1 MQICLEHNLAGL
13 RLKSKPTGQTSKALV
28 PLLTLSVS
36 PLTRLPPHAPPNIIT
51 PKSLNAPWC
60 ASTLRSLLVLF
71 FQHET
76 VFLFPTWLTQTLPVS
91 LSFHVIFFRKL
102 LWPPRDSIPK
112 VTLQHI
118 LGYYCS
124 SPTSISG
131 SSLPQQDCIL
141 FTLIFLR
148 PDIHQTLP
156 VDKNILEISIT
167 LKGFPWWLSGKE
179 SSCQCR
185 RHGFN
190 SWVGKIPWRVK
201 WQPTPVFLP
210 EKFHA
215 QRSLWGLQSIA
226 SQRVR
231 HDIATKWQQI
241 TLREASAFLSL
252 ELFLAVSKMLTH
264 VFPWFPFSFF
274 SSHNP
279 PSCLSN
285 PY

>member
-1 MQICLEHNLAGL
+1 MMCFHSQELACTFL
-13 RLKSKPTGQTSKALV
+13 SAWNSLPLPHLTNSDSSCESQLPRHFLQEASLTSKRLHPQVTKV
-28 PLLTLSVS
+28 P
-36 PLTRLPPHAPPNIIT
+36 
-51 PKSLNAPWC
+51 
-60 ASTLRSLLVLF
+60 
-71 FQHET
+71 
-76 VFLFPTWLTQTLPVS
+76 
-91 LSFHVIFFRKL
+91 
-102 LWPPRDSIPK
+102 
-112 VTLQHI
+112 LQHI

-185 RHGFN
+185 RHGFD

-215 QRSLWGLQSIA
+215 QRSLWGLQSIG

-231 HDIATKWQQI
+231 HDIATKWRQQI